1 MAGENRNSNEK
12 KQGPERCRDAAESHH
27 HRNATSYRK
36 RKVSERTLSFIS
48 LPININFSISLNQ
61 GNKEL
66 GLSRWRGRT
75 IGFKS
80 NFEVPYGGQDGLTC
94 WGMNPSSRFKREI
107 ATFMS
112 GLKKRNKG
120 ETEFQQAVHEVVETI
135 IPFTAD
141 HRKYRDAYILERMTE
156 PDRIITFRVT
166 WEDDAGRIH
175 ADRAWR
181 VQFNNSIG
189 PYKGGLRFH
198 PSVTQSVL
206 KFLGFE
212 QVLKNSLT
220 GLPMGGA
227 KGGSN
232 FNPRGRSDREV
243 MRFCQSM
250 MIELH
255 RHIGEDVDVPAGD
268 IGVGAREISYLFG
281 EYKRLENRFAGIL
294 TGKGLAFGGSLVRK
308 EATGYGAVYFMK
320 QMLEHAG
327 DGLEGKTCVV
337 SGSGNVALYCIEKLA
352 QLGAKVVTASDS
364 GGFIHDP
371 EGIHADKLAWLIDL
385 KEVRRGRI
393 EEYAEKFG
401 CTYVAGQ
408 APWAVPADLAFPCAT
423 QNELLLED
431 AVALVK
437 NGVKAVAEG
446 ANMPC
451 DAEATE
457 HFLEHDVLFGPAK
470 AANAGGVA
478 VSGLEQSQNQL
489 RISWSR
495 EEVDQ
500 RLTTIMAEI
509 HGKCVLYGE
518 REGRPVDYKSGA
530 NIAGFVKVADAMLA
544 YGVV

>member
-1 MAGENRNSNEK
+1 MKSKPSNEK
-12 KQGPERCRDAAESHH
+12 
-27 HRNATSYRK
+27 
-36 RKVSERTLSFIS
+36 
-48 LPININFSISLNQ
+48 
-61 GNKEL
+61 
-66 GLSRWRGRT
+66 
-75 IGFKS
+75 
-80 NFEVPYGGQDGLTC
+80 
-94 WGMNPSSRFKREI
+94 EI
-107 ATFMS
+107 KAFMR
-112 GLKKRNKG
+112 GLKKRNPG
-120 ETEFQQAVHEVVETI
+120 EPEFHQAVHEVVETI
-135 IPFTAD
+135 LPFTAE
-141 HRKYRDAYILERMTE
+141 HTKYRDAYILERMTE

-166 WEDDAGRIH
+166 WEDDKGQIH

-212 QVLKNSLT
+212 QVFKNSLT

-232 FNPRGRSDREV
+232 FNPKGRSDREV

-250 MIELH
+250 MVELH

-281 EYKRLENRFAGIL
+281 TYKRLENRFAGIL

-320 QMLEHAG
+320 HMLEHAG
-327 DGLEGKTCVV
+327 TDMKGKTAIV
-337 SGSGNVALYCIEKLA
+337 SGSGNVALYCIEKLLH
-352 QLGAKVVTASDS
+352 QDAKVLTASDS
-364 GGFIHDP
+364 SGFIHDP
-371 EGIHADKLAWLIDL
+371 DGITHEKLDWLIDL
-385 KEVRRGRI
+385 KENRRGRI
-393 EEYAEKFG
+393 QEYAEKFG
-401 CTYVAGQ
+401 CDFHEGMT
-408 APWAVPADLAFPCAT
+408 PWGVKADLAFPCAT
-423 QNELLLED
+423 ENEILIDD
-431 AVALVK
+431 AQALVK
-437 NGVKAVAEG
+437 NGIQAVAEG

-451 DAEATE
+451 SAEATD
-457 HFLEHDVLFGPAK
+457 HFFANDVLFGPAK

-500 RLTTIMAEI
+500 RLVAIMEDI
-509 HGKCVLYGE
+509 HSKCARYGA
-518 REGRPVDYKSGA
+518 RKNKPTDYRTGA